1 MVRRISIYA
10 RLVHTKSAFGLALD
24 SQTGSTLS
32 TNAGSWSEAKWLESV
47 FGVTREFGVA
57 EPSLRNELIWTAEV
71 LLRVRHYNISNR
83 DGRLMG
89 AVLDIDKARWIL
101 WRIILT
107 SFGTNVP
114 AR

>member
-1 MVRRISIYA
+1 MQGWCTPSQR
-10 RLVHTKSAFGLALD
+10 FGLGLV
-24 SQTGSTLS
+24 SETGSTLS

-47 FGVTREFGVA
+47 FVVRREFGVA
-57 EPSLRNELIWTAEV
+57 KPSLRNELVWAAEV

-83 DGRLMG
+83 DGSLVG
-89 AVLDIDKARWIL
+89 AVLDIDRAGWIL